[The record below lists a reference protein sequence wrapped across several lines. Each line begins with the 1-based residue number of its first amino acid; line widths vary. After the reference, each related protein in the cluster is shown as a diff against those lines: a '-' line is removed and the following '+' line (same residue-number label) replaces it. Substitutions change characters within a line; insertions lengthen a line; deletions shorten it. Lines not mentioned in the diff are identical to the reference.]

1 MAEWPFKAAVSC
13 TGGIVIHQ
21 ALFDRKGTSREG
33 VVRPKSRW
41 SNNSGL
47 NIFTT
52 ANTGMM
58 MSSYFTVLFH
68 AHIGTLINIF
78 KLNAPLLS
86 PGEGRNGQP
95 VYI

>member
-33 VVRPKSRW
+33 VVRLKDRW

-52 ANTGMM
+52 PATDMIM
-58 MSSYFTVLFH
+58 PSYPIFASH
-68 AHIGTLINIF
+68 MYIGTSMNIC
-78 KLNAPLLS
+78 KLKSPLLS
-86 PGEGRNGQP
+86 PGEG
-95 VYI
+95 